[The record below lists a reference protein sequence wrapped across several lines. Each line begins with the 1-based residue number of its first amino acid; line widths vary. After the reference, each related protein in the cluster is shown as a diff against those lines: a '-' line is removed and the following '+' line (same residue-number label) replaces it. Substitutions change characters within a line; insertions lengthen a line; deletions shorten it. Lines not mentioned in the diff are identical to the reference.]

1 MEPPITGLVEECV
14 VALEQFDLTGR
25 VAIVTGAGKG
35 VGQGIARVLAEAG
48 ATVVGT
54 ARTESDIVATI
65 QDIEQ
70 AGGKGL
76 AVVADAMNRADGER
90 VVATAIEHLGRI
102 DILVNN
108 VGGSTYAR
116 FLDITDDDFRH
127 TFDWCVTS
135 AFIMSQLATPHML
148 EAGHGSIINI
158 SSGSARFGIRA
169 LAAYCVAKGGLEALT
184 RAMAQELAPKIRV
197 NAIALGSFATDGL
210 QGSLDLL
217 PGSLEKMKEATPL
230 HRLGDVDDL
239 GRLCVYLST
248 AGCYAT
254 NAIFHV
260 DGGIDANNSPLPIPD
275 Y

>member
-1 MEPPITGLVEECV
+1 M
-14 VALEQFDLTGR
+14 ALEQFDLTGQ

-35 VGQGIARVLAEAG
+35 VGQGIAQVLAEAG
-48 ATVVGT
+48 AAVVGT
-54 ARTESDIVATI
+54 ARTESDIAATI
-65 QDIEQ
+65 SGIER
-70 AGGKGL
+70 AGGKGV
-76 AVVADAMNRADGER
+76 AVVADAMSRPDGER
-90 VVATAIEHLGRI
+90 VVAAAMENFGRV

-116 FLDITDDDFRH
+116 FLDITDEDFRH

-135 AFIMSQLATPHML
+135 AFIMSQLTARHML
-148 EAGHGSIINI
+148 EAGRGSIINI

-169 LAAYCVAKGGLEALT
+169 LAAYCTAKGGLEALT

-197 NAIALGSFATDGL
+197 NVIALGSFATEGL
-210 QGSLDLL
+210 QGSLDMM
-217 PGSLEKMKEATPL
+217 PGSLEKMNAATPL
-230 HRLGDVDDL
+230 RRLGDVADL

-248 AGCYAT
+248 RDCYAT

-260 DGGIDANNSPLPIPD
+260 DGGIESNNSPLPIPD

>member
-1 MEPPITGLVEECV
+1 M
-14 VALEQFDLTGR
+14 ALEQFDLSGQ

-54 ARTESDIVATI
+54 ARTESDIVGTI
-65 QDIEQ
+65 AGIES
-70 AGGKGL
+70 AGGSGL
-76 AVVADAMNRADGER
+76 ALVADAMSRADGER
-90 VVATAIEHLGRI
+90 VVGTAVEQFGRI

-116 FLDITDDDFRH
+116 FLDITDEDFRH

-135 AFIMSQLATPHML
+135 AFIMSQLVAPHMI
-148 EAGHGSIINI
+148 EAGRGSIVNI

-169 LAAYCVAKGGLEALT
+169 LTAYCVAKGALESLT

-197 NAIALGSFATDGL
+197 NAIALGSFATEGL

-217 PGSLEKMKEATPL
+217 PGSLEKMTEATPL
-230 HRLGDVDDL
+230 HRLGNVEDL
-239 GRLCVYLST
+239 GRLCVYLAT
-248 AGCYAT
+248 RDCYAT

-260 DGGIDANNSPLPIPD
+260 DGGIEANNSPLPIPD

>member
-1 MEPPITGLVEECV
+1 
-14 VALEQFDLTGR
+14 
-25 VAIVTGAGKG
+25 
-35 VGQGIARVLAEAG
+35 
-48 ATVVGT
+48 VVGT

-65 QDIEQ
+65 AGIED

-76 AVVADAMNRADGER
+76 ALVADATSRADGEGVVQTTIDRYGR
-90 VVATAIEHLGRI
+90 V
-102 DILVNN
+102 DIPINN

-135 AFIMSQLATPHML
+135 AFIMSQLVAPHMI
-148 EAGHGSIINI
+148 EAGRGSIVNI
-158 SSGSARFGIRA
+158 SSGSARFGIRV
-169 LAAYCVAKGGLEALT
+169 LTAYCVAKGGLEALT

-217 PGSLEKMKEATPL
+217 AGSLEKMQEATPL
-230 HRLGDVDDL
+230 HRLGDVEDL
-239 GRLCVYLST
+239 GRLCVYLAT
-248 AGCYAT
+248 RDCYAT

-260 DGGIDANNSPLPIPD
+260 DGGIDSNNSPLPIPD

>member
-1 MEPPITGLVEECV
+1 M
-14 VALEQFDLTGR
+14 ALEQFDLRGQ

-54 ARTESDIVATI
+54 ARTESDIVGTI
-65 QDIEQ
+65 TDIE
-70 AGGKGL
+70 ASGGKGVAL
-76 AVVADAMNRADGER
+76 VADAMSRPDGER
-90 VVATAIEHLGRI
+90 VVGTVAERFGRI
-102 DILVNN
+102 DMLVNN

-116 FLDITDDDFRH
+116 FLDITDEDFRH

-135 AFIMSQLATPHML
+135 AFIMSQLVAPHML
-148 EAGHGSIINI
+148 EAGRGSIVNV

-169 LAAYCVAKGGLEALT
+169 LTAYCVAKGGMEALT

-197 NAIALGSFATDGL
+197 NAIALGSFATEGL
-210 QGSLDLL
+210 QRSLELM
-217 PGSLEKMKEATPL
+217 PGSREKMEQSTPL
-230 HRLGDVDDL
+230 HRLGDVEDL
-239 GRLCVYLST
+239 GRLCVYLAT
-248 AGCYAT
+248 RDCYAT

-260 DGGIDANNSPLPIPD
+260 DGGIDSNNSPLPIPD

>member
-1 MEPPITGLVEECV
+1 M
-14 VALEQFDLTGR
+14 AMEQFQLDGQ

-54 ARTESDIVATI
+54 ARTESDIVKTI
-65 QDIEQ
+65 SDIEA

-76 AVVADAMNRADGER
+76 ALVADAMSRPDGER
-90 VVATAIEHLGRI
+90 VVDTTMERYGRI
-102 DILVNN
+102 DILINN
-108 VGGSTYAR
+108 VGGATYAQ
-116 FLDITDDDFRH
+116 FLDITDEDFKK

-135 AFIMSQLATPHML
+135 AFIMSQLAASHMIA
-148 EAGHGSIINI
+148 AGHGSIVNI

-169 LAAYCVAKGGLEALT
+169 LTAYCTAKGGLEALT
-184 RAMAQELAPKIRV
+184 RGMAQELAPKIRV

-210 QGSLDLL
+210 QYSLDLM
-217 PGSLEKMKEATPL
+217 PGSEELMKQNTPL
-230 HRLGDVDDL
+230 HRLGDVEDL

-248 AGCYAT
+248 RDCYAT

-260 DGGIDANNSPLPIPD
+260 DGGIESNNSPLPIPD

>member
-1 MEPPITGLVEECV
+1 M
-14 VALEQFDLTGR
+14 ALEQFNLDGQ
-25 VAIVTGAGKG
+25 VAVVTGAGKG

-48 ATVVGT
+48 ATVIGT
-54 ARTESDIVATI
+54 ARTEADIVGTI
-65 QDIEQ
+65 SGIEES
-70 AGGKGL
+70 GGTGL
-76 AVVADAMNRADGER
+76 ALVADAMSRSDGER
-90 VVATAIEHLGRI
+90 VVGTAIDHFGRI
-102 DILVNN
+102 DILINN

-135 AFIMSQLATPHML
+135 AFIMSQLAAPHMID
-148 EAGHGSIINI
+148 AGRGSIVNI

-169 LAAYCVAKGGLEALT
+169 LTAYCVAKGGLEALT

-197 NAIALGSFATDGL
+197 NAIALGSFATEGL

-217 PGSLEKMKEATPL
+217 PGSMEKMKEVTPL
-230 HRLGDVDDL
+230 HRLGDVEDL

-248 AGCYAT
+248 RDCYAT

-260 DGGIDANNSPLPIPD
+260 DGGIDSNNSPLPIPD

>member
-1 MEPPITGLVEECV
+1 M
-14 VALEQFDLTGR
+14 ALEQFNLAGQ

-65 QDIEQ
+65 DGIEKE
-70 AGGKGL
+70 GGKGL
-76 AVVADAMNRADGER
+76 ALVADAMSRPDGER
-90 VVATAIEHLGRI
+90 VVSTAMEQFGRI
-102 DILVNN
+102 DILINN
-108 VGGSTYAR
+108 VGGSR
-116 FLDITDDDFRH
+116 FGSFLDITDEDFRR

-135 AFIMSQLATPHML
+135 AFIMSQLTAPHMIG
-148 EAGHGSIINI
+148 AGHGSIVNI

-169 LAAYCVAKGGLEALT
+169 LTAYCVAKGGLEALT

-197 NAIALGSFATDGL
+197 NAIALGSFATEGL
-210 QGSLDLL
+210 QSGLDMM
-217 PGSLEKMKEATPL
+217 PGALDTMLGLTPL
-230 HRLGDVDDL
+230 HRLGDVEDL

-248 AGCYAT
+248 KDCYAT

-260 DGGIDANNSPLPIPD
+260 DGGIDSNNLPLPIPD

>member
-1 MEPPITGLVEECV
+1 M
-14 VALEQFDLTGR
+14 ALEQFNLSGQ

-65 QDIEQ
+65 GDIEK
-70 AGGKGL
+70 AGGRGL
-76 AVVADAMNRADGER
+76 ALTADAMSRPDGER
-90 VVATAIEHLGRI
+90 VVNTTVENFGRV

-108 VGGSTYAR
+108 VGGAAYAR
-116 FLDITDDDFRH
+116 FLDITDEDFRH

-135 AFIMSQLATPHML
+135 AFIMSQLVAPHMIA
-148 EAGHGSIINI
+148 AGRGSIVNI

-169 LAAYCVAKGGLEALT
+169 LTAYCTAKGGLEALT

-210 QGSLDLL
+210 QSSLDML
-217 PGSLEKMKEATPL
+217 PGSLEKMKDATPL
-230 HRLGDVDDL
+230 HRLGDVEDL

-248 AGCYAT
+248 PGCYAT

-260 DGGIDANNSPLPIPD
+260 DGGIESNNSPLPIPD

>member
-1 MEPPITGLVEECV
+1 MADRLQGKTVIV
-14 VALEQFDLTGR
+14 V
-25 VAIVTGAGKG
+25 GAGQTPG
-35 VGQGIARVLAEAG
+35 ETIGNGRAMAVLFAREGAQVLCVDRVLERAEETAAMIAAEGGEASAFQADVTDAG
-48 ATVVGT
+48 QAAAIIETGK
-54 ARTESDIVATI
+54 AR
-65 QDIEQ
+65 
-70 AGGKGL
+70 
-76 AVVADAMNRADGER
+76 
-90 VVATAIEHLGRI
+90 LGRI

-116 FLDITDDDFRH
+116 FLDITDEDFRL

-135 AFIMSQLATPHML
+135 AFIMSQLVAPHMI
-148 EAGHGSIINI
+148 EAGHGNIVNI

-169 LAAYCVAKGGLEALT
+169 LTAYCVAKGGLEALT

-210 QGSLDLL
+210 QGSLDMM
-217 PGSLEKMKEATPL
+217 PGSQEKMQEATPL
-230 HRLGDVDDL
+230 HRLGDVADL

-248 AGCYAT
+248 RDCYAT

-260 DGGIDANNSPLPIPD
+260 DGGIDSNNSPLPIPD

>member
-1 MEPPITGLVEECV
+1 M
-14 VALEQFDLTGR
+14 AMEQFQLGGQ

-54 ARTESDIVATI
+54 ARTESDIVKTI
-65 QDIEQ
+65 SDIEGT
-70 AGGKGL
+70 GGNGL
-76 AVVADAMNRADGER
+76 ALVADAMSRPDGER
-90 VVATAIEHLGRI
+90 VVKTTMERYGQI

-108 VGGSTYAR
+108 VGGATYAR
-116 FLDITDDDFRH
+116 FLDITDEDFRQ

-135 AFIMSQLATPHML
+135 AFIMSQLVAPHMFA
-148 EAGHGSIINI
+148 AGHGSIVNI

-169 LAAYCVAKGGLEALT
+169 LSAYCTAKGGLEALT

-210 QGSLDLL
+210 QQSLDLM
-217 PGSLEKMKEATPL
+217 PGSLEKMKENTPL
-230 HRLGDVDDL
+230 HRLGDVEDL

-248 AGCYAT
+248 RDCYAT

-260 DGGIDANNSPLPIPD
+260 DGGIESNNSPLPIPD